1 MTREHLTLPDRN
13 VREYAHELAE
23 KLALEQLAGIDDI
36 EQQCRQSG
44 AQYIPSQKAVIIDHL
59 NQSYRISF
67 PDGEVSLT
75 TGGEAV
81 PKRDKILILHYFT
94 QAKGTPL
101 SHKTITYKELPHGSN
116 YFPVFAKR
124 AIQPVLTFFGNEPEL
139 LLKTAEMLGGHK
151 ADYGDVAVTI
161 NAFSRVPVTFVL
173 WQGDA
178 ELAPEGSIMFD
189 STISDYLTNDD
200 IHTLCENIAW
210 KLVRMLKTGG
220 DSHTGQAM
228 KGKK

>member
-1 MTREHLTLPDRN
+1 MTRERLKLPGLN
-13 VREYAHELAE
+13 VREYANELAY
-23 KLALEQLAGIDDI
+23 KLAREQLAGINDI

-44 AQYIPSQKAVIIDHL
+44 ALYIHSEKAIILNHL

-67 PDGEVSLT
+67 PEGEVSLT
-75 TGGEAV
+75 AGEKAITM
-81 PKRDKILILHYFT
+81 RDKILILHYFT

-101 SHKTITYKELPHGSN
+101 SNKMITYKELPDGIN

-124 AIQPVLTFFGNEPEL
+124 AIQPLVTFFGSEPEQ
-139 LLKTAEMLGGHK
+139 LLKTAEALGGSK

-161 NAFSRVPVTFVL
+161 NAFSRVPVTIVL
-173 WQGDA
+173 WKGDA
-178 ELAPEGSIMFD
+178 EFAPQGSLMFD

-210 KLVRMLKTGG
+210 RLVSLLKTGG
-220 DSHTGQAM
+220 DSPGRR
-228 KGKK
+228 

>member
-1 MTREHLTLPDRN
+1 MTKERLKLPGQN
-13 VREYAHELAE
+13 VREYAHELAY
-23 KLALEQLAGIDDI
+23 KLAREQLAGIKNI

-44 AQYIPSQKAVIIDHL
+44 ALYIPSEKAIIINYL

-75 TGGEAV
+75 AGEKAV
-81 PKRDKILILHYFT
+81 TMRDKILILHYFT
-94 QAKGTPL
+94 RAKGTPL
-101 SHKTITYKELPHGSN
+101 SDKTITYKELPDGVN

-124 AIQPVLTFFGNEPEL
+124 AIQPLITFFGSEPEQ
-139 LLKTAEMLGGHK
+139 LLKTAEVLDGSK

-161 NAFSRVPVTFVL
+161 NAFSRVPVTIVL

-178 ELAPEGSIMFD
+178 EFAPQGSLMFD
-189 STISDYLTNDD
+189 STISDYLSNDD

-210 KLVRMLKTGG
+210 RLVSQLKTGG
-220 DSHTGQAM
+220 DSTGRR
-228 KGKK
+228 

>member
-1 MTREHLTLPDRN
+1 
-13 VREYAHELAE
+13 VREYAHGLAY
-23 KLALEQLAGIDDI
+23 KLAREQLASIDDI
-36 EQQCRQSG
+36 EQQCRKSG
-44 AQYIPSQKAVIIDHL
+44 TQYIASEKAIIIDHL

-75 TGGEAV
+75 TEGEV

-101 SHKTITYKELPHGSN
+101 SNKTITYKELPDGIN

-139 LLKTAEMLGGHK
+139 LLKTAEILGGSK
-151 ADYGDVAVTI
+151 VDYGDVAVTI

-178 ELAPEGSIMFD
+178 EFAPEGSIMFD

-210 KLVRMLKTGG
+210 RLVRLLKTGG
-220 DSHTGQAM
+220 DSPGR
-228 KGKK
+228 K